1 MTLAK
6 ERETTATRQVAA
18 KQSQALRVLRELV
31 TRPMGLL
38 GVCLVGGIVILAIFA
53 PVFAPHDPIEQF
65 WGDEL
70 AAPGDGYLLG
80 TDEFGRD
87 ILSRLIYGARISL
100 MVATVSVGLGASV
113 GIFFGVIA
121 GHFGGWADTLIMR
134 VTDVLLAFP
143 AILVGIAI
151 IVIIGTDAIN
161 VAYAIAILN
170 IPRFARLVRGSV
182 LVERESAYVSNARCI
197 GASDWRIIARH
208 ILPNILGPILVE
220 ISLAMAFAVLVES
233 ALSFI
238 GLGIQ
243 PPDPSWGRMLSEGR
257 GFLRNAWWYSVFPGI
272 ALSLLLFGLNNITDT
287 LRDVLDPH
295 KSER

>member
-1 MTLAK
+1 MTLVKQSLDA
-6 ERETTATRQVAA
+6 ATRRIPP
-18 KQSQALRVLRELV
+18 KQNQALRVLRQLLSK
-31 TRPMGLL
+31 PMGLL
-38 GVCLVGGIVILAIFA
+38 GSTIVAVLVILAVFA
-53 PVFAPHDPIEQF
+53 PLFAPHDPIEQF

-70 AAPGDGYLLG
+70 LAPSQGYLLG

-87 ILSRLIYGARISL
+87 IFSRLIYGARTSL
-100 MVATVSVGLGASV
+100 VVAAVSVGLGASV

-121 GHFGGWADTLIMR
+121 GHFGGWADTIIMR
-134 VTDVLLAFP
+134 FTDVLLAFP

-182 LVERESAYVSNARCI
+182 LVEREAPYVSNARCI
-197 GASDWRIIARH
+197 GSSNWRIITRH

-233 ALSFI
+233 ALSFL

-257 GFLRNAWWYSVFPGI
+257 GFLRNAWWYSLFPGV

-287 LRDVLDPH
+287 LRDILDPY
-295 KSER
+295 KSAH